1 LVEFAYRKERSGLL
15 GDVLRPVA
23 QLEIRTEKSDWFPV
37 IMYIDSGADISL
49 VPRNFGALLGLD
61 LSKNL
66 GQIRGIGEA
75 IVPLSLQDV
84 TFRVENHEV
93 KVKIA
98 VALINEVPYVL
109 GRYDFFKLFKIS
121 FQEYDCKVVI
131 DKIR

>member
-1 LVEFAYRKERSGLL
+1 
-15 GDVLRPVA
+15 
-23 QLEIRTEKSDWFPV
+23 
-37 IMYIDSGADISL
+37 
-49 VPRNFGALLGLD
+49 
-61 LSKNL
+61 
-66 GQIRGIGEA
+66 
-75 IVPLSLQDV
+75 LSLQDV

-121 FQEYDCKVVI
+121 FQEYDSKVII